1 MPLHF
6 KHSPGHCTLGGPPHS
21 TRASVPEYGVIMAQQ
36 HSHPKKQKWPETQN
50 SESTEGAK
58 WCGRWRLLALGDWQI
73 GQVQVDWK
81 DSWPQLFHSDSSIW
95 SYNPTIN
102 IIHLPEAKTSLGFGA
117 ESLRKAN
124 TIIPLKPFVAW
135 LHFNEKFHPSR
146 FWGQLGPQKTE
157 TMSRRP
163 TSTSLWRMRKWPLKK
178 ETVNANI
185 ATWVWCFP
193 VVFGPLD
200 RSFLFFRCGHSERG
214 PNFVYNTTQPSPVP
228 CSMVPSCF
236 LSETPVLDRGR
247 TARTRVIRIKFWRTA
262 KVNIATFATWA
273 FQCRGWHCQLS

>member
-1 MPLHF
+1 MHV
-6 KHSPGHCTLGGPPHS
+6 GGS
-21 TRASVPEYGVIMAQQ
+21 SAFNSSIGAWIWGVIMAQQ
-36 HSHPKKQKWPETQN
+36 HSHPQKQKWPETQN

-102 IIHLPEAKTSLGFGA
+102 IIHLPEAKTSPGFGA
-117 ESLRKAN
+117 EWLRKAN

-135 LHFNEKFHPSR
+135 LHFAEKIHPSR

-163 TSTSLWRMRKWPLKK
+163 TFTSLWRTRKWPLKK

-200 RSFLFFRCGHSERG
+200 EFGKQFCWTDPFFPSVAAI
-214 PNFVYNTTQPSPVP
+214 PNGVP
-228 CSMVPSCF
+228 I
-236 LSETPVLDRGR
+236 LY
-247 TARTRVIRIKFWRTA
+247 II
-262 KVNIATFATWA
+262 
-273 FQCRGWHCQLS
+273 

>member
-1 MPLHF
+1 
-6 KHSPGHCTLGGPPHS
+6 
-21 TRASVPEYGVIMAQQ
+21 MAQQ

-236 LSETPVLDRGR
+236 LSETQFWTEVGQHERESSESNSEGLRRWISLHSPLGLSNAGVD
-247 TARTRVIRIKFWRTA
+247 TANFHSP
-262 KVNIATFATWA
+262 TFPIISWYSMTDWNT
-273 FQCRGWHCQLS
+273 CGYELSE